1 MFHRIHSG
9 WSGVLGRFL
18 RQSISRKILAALVA
32 IYVVTYASTAFIV
45 YSSASTSILD
55 SNMKALHELA
65 QRKYERVENVL
76 GAAATDLTAWSQ
88 LEVMNDLVSGDLDKR
103 IDSTLD
109 GLKKLYGL
117 SGDIY
122 AYDMKGKL
130 ISSTRA
136 GRPAEE
142 LPSVWRWK
150 ERRLVFIDKHMDPVS
165 GVDIVALEIPVFGTF
180 DKNYQIGWL
189 VLTYPWA
196 DVERLV
202 FSSDTATVLMAT
214 NARTSI
220 LAADWGPFAG
230 RTHADERQAWLS
242 GKGSDIAAGRSAP
255 SKGIIAHWQIF
266 ALQKANV
273 TAHLL
278 RRIGGELVMLGAA
291 LAVPIIGVGRWLS
304 NRLTAPVVQLT
315 RVVSEITETDNL
327 DIRVPEAS
335 TDELGTLARS
345 FNRMTES
352 LQRAAGERERFVE
365 DLEELNQTLETKVA
379 ARTEELEVAVATQK
393 RLIGDI
399 SHEIK
404 SPLARL
410 GMALGLL
417 RRSVEDKL
425 TTKHFDRM
433 EREIDN
439 ISALASELLTLM
451 RLDTAADAIEFKAV
465 DICDLIRQIA
475 SDAIYEAPNRKDD
488 IHLSLPTNPIFVMGD
503 AQLLARAIENVVRN
517 AFFYTAEKTPV
528 DVVLRAEGDGKVVI
542 EVHDSGP
549 GVPAAALAQLFEPF
563 YRVDEARA
571 RNTGG
576 SGIGLAICQRV
587 MALHG
592 GIVRARDNDPK
603 GLVVEMMLQTYR
615 SVT

>member
-1 MFHRIHSG
+1 MFHRLCRE
-9 WSGVLGRFL
+9 WSGGPGEFL
-18 RQSISRKILAALVA
+18 RRSISRKILAALVA

-45 YSSASTSILD
+45 YSSVSTSIVD
-55 SNMKALHELA
+55 SNMQALHELA
-65 QRKYERVENVL
+65 QRKYERVESVL

-109 GLKKLYGL
+109 GLKRLYDL

-122 AYDMKGKL
+122 AYDIKGRL

-136 GRPAEE
+136 DNPAGE
-142 LPSVWRWK
+142 LPSVWRRPEK
-150 ERRLVFIDKHMDPVS
+150 HLVFIDKHVDPVS
-165 GVDIVALEIPVFGTF
+165 HADIVALEIPVFGTF

-196 DVERLV
+196 GVERLL
-202 FSSDTATVLMAT
+202 FSGDTATVLKAT
-214 NARTSI
+214 GSQTSI

-230 RTHADERQAWLS
+230 RADADERQAWLS
-242 GKGSDIAAGRSAP
+242 GKDGDIVAGRSAP
-255 SKGIIAHWQIF
+255 SKGILGHWQVF
-266 ALQKANV
+266 ALQKTNV

-278 RRIGGELVMLGAA
+278 WRIGGELIMLGGA

-304 NRLTAPVVQLT
+304 NRLTAPVVELT

-327 DIRVPEAS
+327 DVRVPEAS

-365 DLEELNQTLETKVA
+365 DLEALNQTLETKVA

-417 RRSVEDKL
+417 RRSVNDSR

-451 RLDTAADAIEFKAV
+451 RLDTAADAVEFMVV
-465 DICDLIRQIA
+465 DICEVITQIA
-475 SDAIYEAPNRKDD
+475 SDATYEAPNRKDD
-488 IHLSLPTNPIFVMGD
+488 MHLFLPTAAVFVMGD

-517 AFFYTAEKTPV
+517 ALFYTTEKTPV
-528 DVVLRAEGDGKVVI
+528 DVIVRAEGDGQVVI
-542 EVHDSGP
+542 EVHDFGP
-549 GVPAAALAQLFEPF
+549 GVPPAALAQLFEPF
-563 YRVDEARA
+563 YRVDDARA

-587 MALHG
+587 MILHG
-592 GIVRARDNDPK
+592 GTVRARDNDPK
-603 GLVVEMMLQTYR
+603 GLVVEMTLPTNR
-615 SVT
+615 SAA